1 LAELSGGTLTFLF
14 SDIEGSTR
22 LLRQLRDRYA
32 QVLADHRTLMRAAF
46 ARHGGEE
53 MGTEGDAFFVAFRR
67 ARDALAAA
75 AEAQRS
81 LAAHEWPD
89 GLELRVRMGLNTG
102 EPGVEEEGYFG
113 LGLHLT
119 ARICSA
125 AHGGQVLVSQ
135 STCAVA
141 QEEELEGA
149 ELEDLGE
156 HRLKDF
162 DRPQRLFQL
171 AVDGVPTE
179 FPPPRTLDRQ
189 TADDAAFRGDVGVP
203 YKGLEAFQPQDAE
216 FFFGREELVADLA
229 ARLAGS
235 AFLAVVGP
243 SGSGKSSVVRAGLVP
258 AIWSGAHGL
267 APGRD
272 WKVVMLTPGAHPL
285 EELAVR
291 FATERGLAPGAVLD
305 DLRRDSHNL
314 CLAVRQLL
322 LDEGPGARV
331 VLIVDQ
337 AEEVFT
343 ICRDE
348 DERAGFLDALAHAA
362 AEDEQAVV
370 ILALRAD
377 FYGHCAS
384 YPALAALVQ
393 DHQSLVGPMREA
405 EIRRA
410 IELPAAK
417 AGLRLEPGLAARI
430 LEDVGGE
437 PGSLPLLSH
446 ALLETW
452 SRRENGTMTL
462 RAYLDSGGVRGAIAR
477 TADAVYGG
485 LDPAQQDV
493 ARGIFL
499 RLTEPGQ
506 GTEDTRRRA
515 SLAEL
520 LSGNDER
527 AAVEDVLD
535 ILARARLV
543 TVGLD
548 TVEVAHE
555 ALIREWPLLRR
566 WLDEDREGL
575 RIHRRLSDDSGEW
588 VRLDRDP
595 GLLYRGGRL
604 AAAQE
609 WDEAREGRL
618 SAEEGEFLDAS
629 RAELEREAEARRRRQ
644 RILKGIA
651 ATLAILLGLTAGAA
665 LVAAD
670 QRGKAQREE
679 RSATARALVQGAA
692 AQLGSRPDLGLLLGV
707 EAERAHSTPE
717 GRSVLLT
724 ASEDAGRVRRF
735 LRGEEGPVDDVAF
748 TRDGRR
754 LASVGDDGRVR
765 LWDAATGSPVAS
777 RLRIGGRAVAAAFG
791 AAEMLAVAGSDGV
804 VHLWDARGR
813 PIGRLAAPGASDVA
827 FTPDG
832 RALAAATGDGAV
844 VWDTSQLDSRGV
856 RYGAGGRPALH
867 VAFAPNGRT
876 LAVAGIDSV
885 TLWKLASHAARRLP
899 RRGTVDAIAFSPDGR
914 HLAVAPAQA
923 PLELWDVTAPG
934 AAPRQLRGVR
944 GAVAIAF
951 SPDRGRLAAA
961 GPQGEI
967 ALVDSRTG
975 RALPVPLVGHTD
987 VVNAL
992 AFSRDG
998 RTLASA
1004 SDDGT
1009 AILWDAAADPRATL
1023 LADGRSPATSV
1034 AASTGG
1040 RVLAASFASAALV
1053 WALPRVER
1061 PLRSFHADGIVK
1073 LALSSDGGVLAAGT
1087 QAGDVLLARVRSGVA
1102 RRLSRP
1108 GSSASEPVIG
1118 VALDEHGEGLAA
1130 SLQDGQVLLGGTSA
1144 LGRPLPPGTPQ
1155 PGVAL
1160 DLALS
1165 SDGRTLAAGREG
1177 GSVGL
1182 WDARDRR
1189 LLGRPFRAQT
1199 RDVSSV
1205 AFASDGK
1212 TLASAGGDPAAN
1224 VWDVETRRRS
1234 GEPLRGAGNL
1244 TSVRF
1249 SPDGRLIAAGT
1260 SAGAVAL
1267 FDAAS
1272 RQLLGEPLSGGH
1284 SGPVLSVS
1292 FAGDRGLASA
1302 GADGRVLLWNVAQWA
1317 DEEAL
1322 RRRACDVVGRN
1333 LTRSEWHRYLPGKA
1347 YRRTCGQWPA
1357 AG

>member
-1 LAELSGGTLTFLF
+1 LADLQGGTLTFLF

-53 MGTEGDAFFVAFRR
+53 MGTEGDAFFIAFRR

-75 AEAQRS
+75 AEAQRA

-89 GLELRVRMGLNTG
+89 GLDLRVRMGLNTG

-141 QEEELEGA
+141 QEEELEGL

-156 HRLKDF
+156 HSLKDF
-162 DRPQRLFQL
+162 ERPQRLFQL
-171 AVDGVPTE
+171 VVDGLASD

-189 TADDAAFRGDVGVP
+189 TADDAAFRGDVGLP

-216 FFFGREELVADLA
+216 FFFGREDLVADLA
-229 ARLAGS
+229 GRLAGS
-235 AFLAVVGP
+235 TFLAVVGP

-272 WKVVMLTPGAHPL
+272 WKVVLQTPGAHPL

-291 FATERGLAPGAVLD
+291 LASERGLSPGAVLE
-305 DLRRDSHNL
+305 DLRRDPHNL

-322 LDEGPGARV
+322 LDEGPGAKV

-337 AEEVFT
+337 SEEVFT
-343 ICRDE
+343 LCRDE
-348 DERAGFLDALAHAA
+348 DERARFLEVLAHAA
-362 AEDEQAVV
+362 AEDAQTVV
-370 ILALRAD
+370 VLALRAD

-384 YPALAALVQ
+384 YPALAGLVQ

-417 AGLRLEPGLAARI
+417 AGLRLEAGLVTRI

-520 LSGNDER
+520 LSGSDER

-575 RIHRRLSDDSGEW
+575 RIHRRLTDDTGEW
-588 VRLDRDP
+588 IRLERDP

-609 WDEAREGRL
+609 WAEANDGRL
-618 SAEEGEFLDAS
+618 SAEERGFLGAS
-629 RAELEREAEARRRRQ
+629 RADLEREAQARRRRQ

-651 ATLAILLGLTAGAA
+651 ATLAILLGLTAAAA

-679 RSATARALVQGAA
+679 RSATARALVQGAE
-692 AQLGSRPDLGLLLGV
+692 AQLGSRPDLALLLGL
-707 EAERAHSTPE
+707 EAERAHPTPE
-717 GRSVLLT
+717 GRSVLLA

-735 LRGEEGPVDDVAF
+735 LRGDEGPVEDIAF
-748 TRDGRR
+748 SRDGRR
-754 LASVGDDGRVR
+754 VASAGDDGLVR
-765 LWDAATGSPVAS
+765 LWDGVTGASIGSPLRLGS
-777 RLRIGGRAVAAAFG
+777 RALAVAFG
-791 AAEMLAVAGSDGV
+791 TAGTLAVAGSDGV
-804 VHLWDARGR
+804 VHLWGAGGR
-813 PIGRLAAPGASDVA
+813 PVGKIAAPGVSDVA
-827 FTPDG
+827 FSRDAG
-832 RALAAATGDGAV
+832 RLAAATGDGAV
-844 VWDTSQLDSRGV
+844 VWETSRLSSPGV

-867 VAFAPNGRT
+867 VAFAPDGRT
-876 LAVAGIDSV
+876 LAVAGIDTV
-885 TLWKLASHAARRLP
+885 TLWTLASHAARRLP
-899 RRGTVDAIAFSPDGR
+899 RRGAVDAIDFSPDGR
-914 HLAVAPAQA
+914 MLAVARARG
-923 PLELWDVTAPG
+923 PLELWDVRTPE
-934 AAPRQLRGVR
+934 AAPRRVPGVS
-944 GAVAIAF
+944 GATAVAF
-951 SPDRGRLAAA
+951 SPVGGHLAAA
-961 GPQGEI
+961 TGQGRI
-967 ALVDSRTG
+967 ALLDARSG

-987 VVNAL
+987 VVNAV
-992 AFSRDG
+992 AFARDG

-1004 SDDGT
+1004 GDDGT
-1009 AILWDAAADPRATL
+1009 AILWDASADPRAAVV
-1023 LADGRSPATSV
+1023 ADEPSPATTV
-1034 AASTGG
+1034 AASTDG
-1040 RVLAASFASAALV
+1040 RIVAASFAPKALV
-1053 WALPRVER
+1053 WALPRVDR
-1061 PLRSFHADGIVK
+1061 PRRSFRTDGIVK
-1073 LALSSDGGVLAAGT
+1073 LALSADGAVLAAGT
-1087 QAGDVLLARVRSGVA
+1087 QAGDVLLARPRSGAV
-1102 RRLSRP
+1102 RRLTRR
-1108 GSSASEPVIG
+1108 GSTSEPVVG
-1118 VALDEHGEGLAA
+1118 VALDEHGERLAA
-1130 SLQDGQVLLGGTSA
+1130 SLQDGQVLIGGTAA
-1144 LGRPLPPGTPQ
+1144 LGRPVAPGTPR

-1165 SDGRTLAAGREG
+1165 PDGRTLAAGREG
-1177 GSVGL
+1177 GTIAL
-1182 WDARDRR
+1182 WDAASRR

-1205 AFASDGK
+1205 AFAPDGK
-1212 TLASAGGDPAAN
+1212 MLASAGGDPDAN
-1224 VWDVETRRRS
+1224 VWDVGTQRRS
-1234 GEPLRGAGNL
+1234 GEPLRGSGNL

-1272 RQLLGEPLSGGH
+1272 RQLLGEPLAGGH
-1284 SGPVLSVS
+1284 SAGVLSVA
-1292 FAGDRGLASA
+1292 FAGDRALASA
-1302 GADGRVLLWNVAQWA
+1302 GADGRVLLWDVTQWA
-1317 DEEAL
+1317 DEGTL
-1322 RRRACDVVGRN
+1322 RRRACDLVARN
-1333 LTRSEWHRYLPGKA
+1333 LTRSEWERYLPGKT
-1347 YRRTCGQWPA
+1347 YRRTCDQWPA
-1357 AG
+1357 GT